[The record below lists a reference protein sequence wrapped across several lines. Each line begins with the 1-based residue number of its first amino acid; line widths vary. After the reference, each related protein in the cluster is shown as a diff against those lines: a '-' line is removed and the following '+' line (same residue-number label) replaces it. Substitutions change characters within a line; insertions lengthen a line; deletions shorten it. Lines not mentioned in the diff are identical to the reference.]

1 LQQVA
6 IDIRSD
12 LLVTTMTE
20 KARVGQQPSDGQE
33 IRGLQNE
40 LRDTDIRIKKLTN
53 LVEETS
59 TPGPLL
65 TATGR
70 VGGYSCRYP
79 CSAWSSL

>member
-12 LLVTTMTE
+12 LLVTTMIE

-59 TPGPLL
+59 TPGPLRRRPTSWRL
-65 TATGR
+65 L
-70 VGGYSCRYP
+70 VPIS